1 MLDGRYYKPN
11 NIGIVT
17 PQLITVIVYGSRVP
31 SLGETDVMYNR
42 KSYRLLYL
50 G

>member
-17 PQLITVIVYGSRVP
+17 PQLIT
-31 SLGETDVMYNR
+31 
-42 KSYRLLYL
+42 
-50 G
+50 

>member
-31 SLGETDVMYNR
+31 SLGETDVHALCIYWW
-42 KSYRLLYL
+42 LCI
-50 G
+50 